1 LSTAGAAGVAWPVA
15 STTWLLPALGLAIA
29 FMVSNLCLQY
39 GAARL
44 SASVTAVVM
53 PCEVLFAALTSIWW
67 GGATLHATVLVGGA
81 LILAATLASVF
92 EKP

>member
-1 LSTAGAAGVAWPVA
+1 MGGTAGVSWPLGLNAWLV
-15 STTWLLPALGLAIA
+15 PALGLAIA

-44 SASVTAVVM
+44 SAAATAVVM
-53 PCEVLFAALTSIWW
+53 PCEVLFAALTSVWW

-81 LILAATLASVF
+81 LILAATLAAVL
-92 EKP
+92 EKR